1 MNLSS
6 IPRIAIQKAGSLIG
20 RRRTLNF
27 IEGSNVTLTV
37 QDDAGNKRVNCTI
50 ASSAGGGGA
59 ATYGPAFRA
68 TGRYLLPS
76 SHITPAGSLSSI
88 SAGFVVLVPFAV
100 PASVDVTS
108 LGLIVVSASSTGVA
122 RMGVYNTD
130 SDGAPTTVAI
140 DSGEVSTASSGNK
153 EATFSASTLAAGTYW
168 LAVFGNEAFSMRSGS
183 SWLPLVSHTSLSLNN
198 YGGIYVA
205 KSYGALPTLTGD
217 SFTLLT
223 SAPTIF
229 VGV

>member
-1 MNLSS
+1 MSISS
-6 IPRIAIQKAGSLIG
+6 LRRIAIQKAGSLIG
-20 RRRTLNF
+20 RRFALNL
-27 IEGSNVTLTV
+27 IEGANVTLTV
-37 QDDAGNKRVNCTI
+37 QDDAANRRVNCTI
-50 ASSAGGGGA
+50 ASSGGGGA
-59 ATYGPAFRA
+59 ATFGPAFRA

-76 SHITPAGSLSSI
+76 SHVTPAGSLSSI
-88 SAGFVVLVPFAV
+88 SAGYVVLVPFALT
-100 PASVDVTS
+100 ASVDVTS

-153 EATFSASTLAAGTYW
+153 EATFSASTLAAGNYW
-168 LAVFGNEAFSMRSGS
+168 LAVFGNQAFSMRAGS
-183 SWLPLVSHTSLSLNN
+183 SWLPLVSHTSISLNN
-198 YGGIYVA
+198 YAGIYVA